1 MIPLINVV
9 FLMLAFFMIAGQIQK
24 SDNVR
29 LNTPESLSDMD
40 RERSLVTI
48 SINANEELFVNGVS
62 TDENQLIERIKSIGT
77 AGSIEESH
85 TILVRAD
92 ARLPA
97 SKTREVLKLLRQ
109 AGLQRVS
116 LATLQTRTSYD

>member
-48 SINANEELFVNGVS
+48 SIDANEKMFVNGVS
-62 TDENQLIERIKSIGT
+62 TDEDQLVEQINSMGT
-77 AGSIEESH
+77 AGSITESH

-92 ARLPA
+92 ASLPA
-97 SKTREVLKLLRQ
+97 RKTREVLKLLRQ